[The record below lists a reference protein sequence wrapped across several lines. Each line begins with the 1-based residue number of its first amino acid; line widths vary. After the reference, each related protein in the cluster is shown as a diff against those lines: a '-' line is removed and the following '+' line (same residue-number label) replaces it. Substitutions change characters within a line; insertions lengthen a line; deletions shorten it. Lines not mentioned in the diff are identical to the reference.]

1 MLLESLAEGGAV
13 LELQELRDIIDL
25 QVRIGQELL
34 GLRQA
39 QVRGV
44 LRDGLLRQ
52 LLEEMGGV
60 GVADV
65 ERRAQV
71 LGRDMLPGQKLI
83 VDIFRHQI
91 YGGICLHHCGCG
103 ARGRVEQREEA
114 DRIAYDVRL
123 DRQIR
128 IAAGEALEGFLE
140 QHIGQLRLLLRRRE
154 RVYTAALA
162 VQLFIQ
168 SIEIT

>member
-65 ERRAQV
+65 ECRTGSRA
-71 LGRDMLPGQKLI
+71 
-83 VDIFRHQI
+83 
-91 YGGICLHHCGCG
+91 
-103 ARGRVEQREEA
+103 
-114 DRIAYDVRL
+114 
-123 DRQIR
+123 
-128 IAAGEALEGFLE
+128 
-140 QHIGQLRLLLRRRE
+140 
-154 RVYTAALA
+154 
-162 VQLFIQ
+162 
-168 SIEIT
+168 